1 MAYNSKKQ
9 LVVLS
14 GPSCVGK
21 GPLKQAVRRYHP
33 EIRFTEIVLCTSRKP
48 RFKATT
54 GSYEV
59 HGIDFYFLPRSM
71 FEEMDKSRFIVA
83 DVRSDVQAIDISH
96 VHELLEGYD
105 IVLVEVF
112 HTLGRSLIDWAK
124 SQSDFNFEIK
134 SVFLLPLSH
143 KEIEEAVKTNNNPP
157 EEIVYEVMKFKL
169 ERRAED
175 PPHKIE
181 ERARSAYKE
190 MLASSYYT
198 YVIVNHAGEDDR
210 KEWSDPLG
218 VEAQKV
224 LDEFIKILSS
234 TYS

>member
-1 MAYNSKKQ
+1 MAYNSKKK

-33 EIRFTEIVLCTSRKP
+33 EIKLAELVLCTSRKP
-48 RFKATT
+48 RFKAETK
-54 GSYEV
+54 SYEV

-71 FEEMDKSRFIVA
+71 FDQLDKNRFIVA
-83 DVRSDVQAIDISH
+83 NVRSDVQAIDISQ
-96 VHELLEGYD
+96 VRELLEGYG

-112 HTLGRSLIDWAK
+112 HTLGRSLMDWAQN
-124 SQSDFNFEIK
+124 QSGLDYEIK

-143 KEIEEAVKTNNNPP
+143 EEIEEAVKTSNNPP
-157 EEIVYEVMKFKL
+157 EEIVYKVMRAKL

-190 MLASSYYT
+190 MLASSFYT
-198 YVIVNHAGEDDR
+198 HVIVNHAGEDDR

-218 VEAQKV
+218 IEARKV
-224 LDEFIKILSS
+224 LSEFVEVLRS
-234 TYS
+234 